1 MRGTFITFEG
11 PEASGKTTQITRL
24 CTRLE
29 EQGRRVL
36 RVREPGGTPT
46 GEAIRGILQHD
57 TAGEPICRETEALL
71 FAASRAQLVQR
82 MILPA
87 LDQGVCVICDRF
99 ADSTT
104 AYQGFGRGFP
114 IEDMLAINQFAI
126 NGATPDLTVLLD
138 IDPATAAVRLRGRN
152 QDTGS
157 VPDRIEREGRAFH
170 ERVRQG
176 YLTLADRE
184 PKRFVVLDGA
194 QDADTLFA
202 DVWAHVE
209 RLLHE

>member
-11 PEASGKTTQITRL
+11 PEGSGKTTQITRL
-24 CTRLE
+24 CARLE
-29 EQGRRVL
+29 EQGHRVL

-46 GEAIRGILQHD
+46 GEAIRAILQHD
-57 TAGEPICRETEALL
+57 AAGEPICRETEALL

-87 LDQGVCVICDRF
+87 LERGDCVICDRF

-114 IEDMLAINQFAI
+114 IDDMLAINQFAI
-126 NGATPDLTVLLD
+126 NGAIPDLTLLLD
-138 IDPATAAVRLRGRN
+138 IDPVSAALRLQERN
-152 QDTGS
+152 QAAGRG
-157 VPDRIEREGRAFH
+157 PDRIEREDRAFH

-176 YLTLADRE
+176 YLVLAERE
-184 PKRFVVLDGA
+184 PERFAVLDGA
-194 QDADTLFA
+194 QDADALFA
-202 DVWAHVE
+202 EVWVQVK
-209 RLLHE
+209 RVLHD